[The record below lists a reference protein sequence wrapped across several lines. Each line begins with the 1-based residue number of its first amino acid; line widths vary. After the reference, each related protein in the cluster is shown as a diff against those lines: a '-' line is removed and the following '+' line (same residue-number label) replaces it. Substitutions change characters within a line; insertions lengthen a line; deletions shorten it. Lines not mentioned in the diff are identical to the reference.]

1 MRRILLVLSF
11 AIILVVGLHVVAPAQ
26 APSAAPSGYLTPPKV
41 ISDIMDAEPLPG
53 VALAPDRKVMLLSHR
68 RSMPTIAEVST
79 PFYRL
84 AGYRINPRTN
94 GMRVLNGTTSLT
106 LKDVATGAERNL
118 ALPPGGTY
126 GASFSPDAKKIAITV
141 TTPNSIQLYLA
152 DVATA
157 QVKPV
162 LTGGINGLGGGC
174 SWLDDSS
181 GFMCRMIPDGRGPEP
196 KAPTV
201 PSGPT
206 IQENVGRAA
215 PSATYE
221 DLLKNPYDESLYEH
235 YFTSQLA
242 WVDLTGK
249 KTPFGKPAIYMGTE
263 VSTDGN
269 WLVVT
274 RVKRP
279 YSYVVPAGDFSRDVE
294 LWDKTGKLVRKL
306 ADVPTADTFP
316 RNGVF
321 PGPRS
326 FRWNPLE
333 PATLIY
339 TEALDKGDPANK
351 VPFRDRFLALK
362 APFAGESAEL
372 LKTQW
377 RAGFMQFTE
386 KGAIFVSE
394 SDRETR
400 MRRSW
405 LYAGGFSST
414 PTKLWEL
421 RLQDRYSDPG
431 TPMIRP
437 ATGKVIQVGD
447 AIYLTGAGA
456 SPKGDHPFLD
466 HFNLKTLKPE
476 RIWQC
481 DDTSFESVVALL
493 DDNAGR
499 IMTRR
504 ETKTDP
510 PNYFIRDTAAR
521 TLKAVTAFKDPHPQI
536 SAVSRQFVT
545 YKRKDGVDLNGTIYL
560 PTDYKQGTRY
570 PMFIWAYPAEFTSS
584 DTAGQVSGN
593 QNRFTLVSG
602 ASHLLLLTQGYVV
615 FDNPTMPI
623 IGPGE
628 TANDTYVEQ
637 LVMSAEAAIDKAVDM
652 GVADRDRVGVG
663 GHSYGAFMTANL
675 LAHTRLFRAGIARS
689 GAYNRTLTPFGFQ
702 NETRNFW
709 EIPDIYAKM
718 SPFWFANRVKDP
730 ILLIHG
736 EMDDNSGTF
745 PIQSERFYMALK
757 GFGATVRYVTIPYEA
772 HGYAAAES
780 NKHVITEM
788 LTWLDKYVKN
798 AGPKPPTER

>member
-1 MRRILLVLSF
+1 MRKTFLILSF
-11 AIILVVGLHVVAPAQ
+11 AVWMFGLRFTGTAQ
-26 APSAAPSGYLTPPKV
+26 APAPAGYLTPPKI

-53 VALAPDRKVMLLSHR
+53 VSLSPDRTVMLLSHR
-68 RSMPTIAEVST
+68 RSMPTIAEVSA

-94 GMRVLNGTTSLT
+94 GMRVLNGPTSLT
-106 LKDVATGAERNL
+106 LKDVASGAERNL

-126 GASFSPDAKKIAITV
+126 GASFSPDGKKIAITI
-141 TTPNSIQLYLA
+141 TTSNSIQLYLA

-174 SWLDDSS
+174 GWLDDSS
-181 GFMCRMIPDGRGPEP
+181 GFLCRLIPEGRGPEP
-196 KAPTV
+196 KDPAVPT
-201 PSGPT
+201 GPT
-206 IQENVGRAA
+206 IQENAGRVA

-221 DLLKNPYDESLYEH
+221 DLLKNPYDESLYEY

-249 KTPFGKPAIYMGTE
+249 KTAFGKPAIYAGAD
-263 VSTDGN
+263 VSRDGS

-274 RVKRP
+274 RIKHP
-279 YSYVVPAGDFSRDVE
+279 FSYVVPAGDFPRDVE
-294 LWDKTGKLVRKL
+294 LWDKTGKFVRRL
-306 ADVPTADTFP
+306 ADVPMGDTFP

-321 PGPRS
+321 PGPRA
-326 FRWNPLE
+326 FRWNLLE

-339 TEALDKGDPANK
+339 TEALDKGDPTNK
-351 VPFRDRFLALK
+351 MPFRDRFLTLK
-362 APFAGESAEL
+362 APFTGEPAEL

-377 RAGFMQFTE
+377 RAAGMQFTE
-386 KGAIFVSE
+386 KGAILVSE
-394 SDRETR
+394 TDRDTR

-414 PTKLWEL
+414 PIKIWEM
-421 RLQDRYSDPG
+421 RQQDRYLDPG
-431 TPMIRP
+431 APMSRP
-437 ATGKVIQVGD
+437 ATGKIIQVGD
-447 AIYLTGAGA
+447 AIYLTGAGS

-466 HFNLKTLKPE
+466 RFNLNTLKPE

-481 DDTSFESVVALL
+481 DDTSYESVVALL
-493 DDNAGR
+493 DDNASR
-499 IMTRR
+499 VMTRH

-510 PNYFIRDTAAR
+510 PNYFVRETAAR
-521 TLKAVTAFKDPHPQI
+521 TLKAITTFKDPHPQI
-536 SAVSRQFVT
+536 SSVSRQFVT

-560 PTDYKQGTRY
+560 PTAYKSGTRY
-570 PMFIWAYPAEFTSS
+570 PMFIWAYPAEFTSG
-584 DTAGQVSGN
+584 DVAGQVSGN
-593 QNRFTLVSG
+593 ENRFTSVSG

-628 TANDTYVEQ
+628 TANDNYVEQ

-675 LAHTRLFRAGIARS
+675 LAHTRLFRAGTARS

-709 EIPDIYAKM
+709 EIPEIYAKM
-718 SPFWFANRVKDP
+718 SPFWYANKVKDP

-757 GFGATVRYVTIPYEA
+757 GFGATVRYVTLPYEA

-780 NKHVITEM
+780 NKHVIAEM
-788 LTWLDKYVKN
+788 LNWLDKYVKN
-798 AGPKPPTER
+798 AGPRPAPGK